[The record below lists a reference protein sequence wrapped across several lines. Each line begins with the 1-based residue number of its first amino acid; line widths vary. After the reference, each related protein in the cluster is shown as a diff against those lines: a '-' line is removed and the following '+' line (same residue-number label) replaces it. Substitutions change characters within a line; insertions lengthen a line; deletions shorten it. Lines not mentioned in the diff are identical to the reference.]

1 MEDIL
6 ARWVRSR
13 LVIFLTPIS
22 FGGYHS
28 ELKKVI
34 DRILPLKN
42 AYFTVYRGELH
53 HENRYK
59 PMPSLLTIGMLGE
72 DNRGEREKNFRY
84 LTERN
89 AVNMLIDRYAAVVIT
104 ENDGP
109 GDVEKHITQALMEV
123 G

>member
-1 MEDIL
+1 VYK
-6 ARWVRSR
+6 RQRSG

-59 PMPSLLTIGMLGE
+59 PMPSLLAIGTLGE
-72 DNRGEREKNFRY
+72 ENGEEREDFRY

-89 AVNMLIDRYAAVVIT
+89 AVNMLIEDRYAVAVIT

-109 GDVEKHITQALMEV
+109 ADMEDHIAKALEEV